1 MSSND
6 QTVRVN
12 VDERKI
18 GRAAGKA
25 TGQELDDRLKGMERQ
40 MKQTREAVE
49 SLSTDIENLEHRI
62 NEVEQTKAR
71 AERQAIEDLKGTL
84 KDQLE
89 SKKERY
95 QDLKG
100 DVLDD
105 YRGSI
110 ERLKTR
116 FLNSIS
122 GRGDHFDS
130 VEDEFGEARDA
141 RGEVVERTAAL
152 GDAPAQ
158 TYESR
163 TRAVLESRNEFL
175 GSIDSFLEDREET
188 ASTIESMR
196 TSVSGVSGATTVT
209 VPFWVY
215 GVQKDGREEIE
226 VLPVAERGQPDGS
239 PTRAQPYGDY
249 LEPHPEHGFEDMTDA
264 VHRYVVRDEVRDRLA
279 DRDDDAYADPSAL
292 RDGGVRERFVA
303 ALREFELGRGG
314 STASREES
322 EAVPEVSAD
331 D

>member
-25 TGQELDDRLKGMERQ
+25 TGERLDSRLKGMEQ
-40 MKQTREAVE
+40 EMKQTRAAVE
-49 SLSTDIENLEHRI
+49 SLSSDIENLERRI
-62 NEVEQTKAR
+62 SEVEQTKAR
-71 AERQAIEDLKGTL
+71 AERQAIEGLKETL
-84 KDQLE
+84 EEQVEEKRE
-89 SKKERY
+89 EYERRI
-95 QDLKG
+95 G
-100 DVLDD
+100 EVLDD

-110 ERLKTR
+110 ERLKSR
-116 FLNSIS
+116 FLSSIS
-122 GRGDHFDS
+122 GRGDQFDG
-130 VEDEFGEARDA
+130 VEAEFGDVRNARD
-141 RGEVVERTAAL
+141 EVVEKTAKL
-152 GDAPAQ
+152 GDSPAQ

-175 GSIDSFLEDREET
+175 GTIDSFLEDREET

-196 TSVSGVSGATTVT
+196 TNVAGVSGATTVT

-215 GVQKDGREEIE
+215 GVEKDGREELK

-249 LEPHPEHGFEDMTDA
+249 LQAHPEHGFEDMTDA
-264 VHRYVVRDEVRDRLA
+264 VHQYVVRDEVRDQLA
-279 DRDDDAYADPSAL
+279 DRDDDAYADPSSL
-292 RDGGVRERFVA
+292 RDGGVRERFVE

-314 STASREES
+314 STSSRDEEP
-322 EAVPEVSAD
+322 AAEVSAD